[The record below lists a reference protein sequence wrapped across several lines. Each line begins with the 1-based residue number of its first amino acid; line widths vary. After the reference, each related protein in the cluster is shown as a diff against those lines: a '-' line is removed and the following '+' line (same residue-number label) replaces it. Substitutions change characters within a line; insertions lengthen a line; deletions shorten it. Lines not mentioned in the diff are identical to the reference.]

1 MRARAS
7 RQGGDDSRRPACSAA
22 TLTQLVGTTA
32 ALKITADLTPLPPEQ
47 QAAARTPNRLIWC
60 LYQAGPHTPPRL
72 RWTGTHHPTT
82 CPHPHVTEHQCQPP
96 AEPST
101 LF

>member
-7 RQGGDDSRRPACSAA
+7 RQGGDDSRCPACSAA
-22 TLTQLVGTTA
+22 TLTQLVGNRA
-32 ALKITADLTPLPPEQ
+32 ALKVTADLRPLTPAE

-72 RWTGTHHPTT
+72 RWIGHGHPGT
-82 CPHPHVTEHQCQPP
+82 CPHPHVTEHQCPP
-96 AEPST
+96 AEPTT